1 MAKIRTAASPFA
13 CGSCGI
19 VRTLQRRRGP
29 NPSPTT
35 AARRGSST
43 GRCSSAVRPDP
54 RGERVENL
62 LVERAFEGHD
72 HVRQS
77 LRIDPAP
84 FAKFRVL
91 GGDVDVAVLAQKA
104 AQEPVLLLPDPLAAP
119 EARPPFLRQ
128 VVAQPLRA
136 RRHPLDEMRRDARL
150 FLKLAKRGRPRL
162 LVLVD

>member
-19 VRTLQRRRGP
+19 VRSLQRRRGP

-54 RGERVENL
+54 RGEGGENL

-84 FAKFRVL
+84 FAKLRML
-91 GGDVDVAVLAQKA
+91 GGNVDVAVLAEES

-119 EARPPFLRQ
+119 EARPPILRQ
-128 VVAQPLRA
+128 VVAESLRA
-136 RRHPLDEMRRDARL
+136 SGDLLNEVRRDA
-150 FLKLAKRGRPRL
+150 
-162 LVLVD
+162 